1 MLTNGKEF
9 NERMTF
15 NLHEYQWHLLS
26 VYSQYVTSV
35 VGDMIIDLSHIHQ
48 VYFNGM
54 LDTVPRHGHLS
65 LSDVKVVTDFEIVKR
80 GINCLKEIHWRK
92 MWERLFHHMMGCSG
106 WAFQLLQKLFPLK
119 VSGKFAGGI
128 VAPYTVYKGK
138 AALSAAPVLP
148 TFSKLDSGGLKV
160 HRRGSIM
167 LTFWPASGERKY
179 DWEKRQRFALS
190 ATEVGSLIS
199 LASKDSCEFFHDPS
213 MLSSNAGQ
221 VRKTLS
227 VKPNDSGYFISL
239 SVVNNIQKTNDR
251 FSVPVTSAEFAVMR
265 TAFSV
270 WQTVLLPYLSEIQI
284 RLSCCFLAR
293 KRYCGIPMLPET
305 ENANYVLEFFT
316 SRGVMFQFFVSMSPE
331 DMGTD

>member
-1 MLTNGKEF
+1 MASLRMIVGKWQLR
-9 NERMTF
+9 N
-15 NLHEYQWHLLS
+15 QLS
-26 VYSQYVTSV
+26 KRNSLAKD
-35 VGDMIIDLSHIHQ
+35 VGEA
-48 VYFNGM
+48 
-54 LDTVPRHGHLS
+54 LS
-65 LSDVKVVTDFEIVKR
+65 LHDGMFR
-80 GINCLKEIHWRK
+80 AGISTATETFSAH
-92 MWERLFHHMMGCSG
+92 
-106 WAFQLLQKLFPLK
+106 
-119 VSGKFAGGI
+119 GKFAGGI

-160 HRRGSIM
+160 HRRGTIM

-265 TAFSV
+265 TAFSFALPHLMG
-270 WQTVLLPYLSEIQI
+270 WDRYTSLLPKNMSESP
-284 RLSCCFLAR
+284 L
-293 KRYCGIPMLPET
+293 K
-305 ENANYVLEFFT
+305 
-316 SRGVMFQFFVSMSPE
+316 VSSPLLMDSE
-331 DMGTD
+331 WDR

>member
-15 NLHEYQWHLLS
+15 NLHES
-26 VYSQYVTSV
+26 E
-35 VGDMIIDLSHIHQ
+35 SHY

-54 LDTVPRHGHLS
+54 LDTVLRHGHLS
-65 LSDVKVVTDFEIVKR
+65 LSDVKVLSKR
-80 GINCLKEIHWRK
+80 NSLAKDVGEALSLHDGMFRAGISTATETFSAH
-92 MWERLFHHMMGCSG
+92 
-106 WAFQLLQKLFPLK
+106 
-119 VSGKFAGGI
+119 GKFAGGI

-160 HRRGSIM
+160 HRRGTIM

-227 VKPNDSGYFISL
+227 CILSTSQEDKHERVDLPKCKYIFILMLSLYGFALLWLDALCFFLHVTTFPSPATSPQHVDSQISQKPYSSSG
-239 SVVNNIQKTNDR
+239 
-251 FSVPVTSAEFAVMR
+251 
-265 TAFSV
+265 
-270 WQTVLLPYLSEIQI
+270 W
-284 RLSCCFLAR
+284 
-293 KRYCGIPMLPET
+293 
-305 ENANYVLEFFT
+305 
-316 SRGVMFQFFVSMSPE
+316 
-331 DMGTD
+331 